1 MDKTKIKW
9 IALAIAVVLAFTGIG
24 IAIGLAIQ
32 ISNPDAALSLFN
44 ADVLDYQIFNDEG
57 HITLSLAAAGD
68 QDSYTKTITATVL
81 PSDAPNKSVRWSV
94 VWDAATDAPSDDGV
108 VSHYITVTPSS
119 NDSKVAT
126 IQCLKPFEGYNVLV
140 QCRTDVGGYMAT
152 CVVKYVGT
160 PNSLSI
166 NTNGYTPKTIQG
178 WNVSGV
184 EVACGTTATLSLS
197 LDNAMHAVGSSYGT
211 YVISGV
217 AHGGVTFHT
226 VTTSNYGGGTSESDG
241 TKEMTVEHVS
251 SLYDQPV
258 ECVRA
263 TLFKDGAGS
272 SLMIADIFVENGQLR
287 IEAKDSFSAYSYSGG
302 DRASTIK
309 RTFTGYI
316 DGKKPY
322 IELTVTEVNS
332 GVSQKI
338 NITTQASVTS
348 LSLSSTNIEF

>member
-9 IALAIAVVLAFTGIG
+9 IALAIVVVLAFTGIG
-24 IAIGLAIQ
+24 IAIGLAIK
-32 ISNPDAALSLFN
+32 INNPQMSFSAPGL
-44 ADVLDYQIFNDEG
+44 LDYEIFNDEG

-94 VWDAATDAPSDDGV
+94 VWDASTDAPSEDGV

-166 NTNGYTPKTIQG
+166 NTNGYTTKTLQG
-178 WNVSGV
+178 WNVSGI
-184 EVACGTTATLSLS
+184 ELSCGTTTS
-197 LDNAMHAVGSSYGT
+197 LDLNLDNYMHAVGSGYGT
-211 YVISGV
+211 YNISMEC
-217 AHGGVTFHT
+217 HGGITYHSVSHN
-226 VTTSNYGGGTSESDG
+226 NYTGADTESDG
-241 TKEMTVEHVS
+241 TVQLVS
-251 SLYDQPV
+251 SAGDIPESHTNYYAFLAKTGGHLNILTAKIV
-258 ECVRA
+258 
-263 TLFKDGAGS
+263 DGKLQLTAG
-272 SLMIADIFVENGQLR
+272 
-287 IEAKDSFSAYSYSGG
+287 DSFSAYSSHGADRSGYS
-302 DRASTIK
+302 DW
-309 RTFTGYI
+309 TFTGYT

-322 IELTVTEVNS
+322 ITVTVTEVNS
-332 GVSQKI
+332 GVSQSI
-338 NITTQASVTS
+338 NITTQATVSS
-348 LSLSSTNIEF
+348 LSLSATSIEF